1 MAKGRKAHPTCAI
14 VLSVTSLDLHW
25 GFPGRAFS
33 GFHMGFFSARS
44 ARAGENT
51 VHAPCHPISTLLHL
65 HLSPTTYPWGRIG
78 HRTTNL
84 AEQLLLLRG
93 DD

>member
-1 MAKGRKAHPTCAI
+1 MAKGRKARPACAI
-14 VLSVTSLDLHW
+14 VPSVTSDLRW

-33 GFHMGFFSARS
+33 GFHVGFFSARS
-44 ARAGENT
+44 VGAGENT

-65 HLSPTTYPWGRIG
+65 HLSSVTRPWGTIG
-78 HRTTNL
+78 RRTITL

-93 DD
+93 DG